1 MLSYFQASLIATV
14 GAVGFYFVMVM
25 GMFDFSIGANIML
38 SAIVGCVFASRF
50 GMGYA
55 GLIIGSVLT
64 GTIVGLLNGIFYVK
78 LRIPSMIVTTGLAL
92 IYESVANYIAG
103 GVEQTLPSNLRAF
116 GQMPWN
122 IILALLACV
131 AAYIF
136 LNYTKIGT
144 YTYAIGSNE
153 FVAKNMGINV
163 NKYKVLAFI
172 LSGAFL
178 GVMAILTISYGSSM
192 VAVTGMASMSRNF
205 VPTMGCFFGLAFKK
219 YGMPLQAIVI
229 GEFVINIIFFGFIAM
244 GAPTAIQD
252 VITGLALLIIIT
264 LTTKAEKRRDCQ
276 VNRGR
281 KCNERGKIT
290 GKNLCKSFGITKAV
304 QNVSFNVNKGEVH
317 ALIGENGSGKS
328 TLTNML
334 TGIYSIGSGTFILD
348 GKEIHPKNQVEANNE
363 GVSIIVQEL
372 GTLSGLTVAEN
383 IFLGHEDQFVH
394 MGIKNTNAMNKKATE
409 LLKQYGF
416 ERIKAA
422 DIIDN
427 YNFEDRKLV
436 EIVKATYFNPKIVV
450 IDETTTALSQEG
462 REELYKHMNRIRE
475 SGNTVI
481 FISHDLPEILEKS
494 DTITILRDGVY
505 IDTVKSKDVTEDDLK
520 RLMVGREVT
529 GDYYRADYGEKVSD
543 EVVLSVKN
551 VTVPGLIE
559 DVSFDL
565 HKGEILGFGG
575 LSESG
580 MHEIG
585 KAIFGASY
593 DRTGTVQLAD
603 GTQINDIPGA
613 IKHSIAY
620 TSKDR
625 DNESVVLNQSIGDN
639 ICLPSLDS
647 LANKLHLLSD
657 KKLREFSNQFAKQM
671 SVKMVNVNQF
681 VSELSGG
688 NKQKVVLARWIEKI
702 PILSFS
708 TVRPVVLISRLNRT
722 FTS

>member
-1 MLSYFQASLIATV
+1 
-14 GAVGFYFVMVM
+14 
-25 GMFDFSIGANIML
+25 
-38 SAIVGCVFASRF
+38 
-50 GMGYA
+50 
-55 GLIIGSVLT
+55 
-64 GTIVGLLNGIFYVK
+64 
-78 LRIPSMIVTTGLAL
+78 
-92 IYESVANYIAG
+92 
-103 GVEQTLPSNLRAF
+103 
-116 GQMPWN
+116 
-122 IILALLACV
+122 
-131 AAYIF
+131 
-136 LNYTKIGT
+136 
-144 YTYAIGSNE
+144 
-153 FVAKNMGINV
+153 
-163 NKYKVLAFI
+163 
-172 LSGAFL
+172 
-178 GVMAILTISYGSSM
+178 
-192 VAVTGMASMSRNF
+192 MSEVRLE
-205 VPTMGCFFGLAFKK
+205 V
-219 YGMPLQAIVI
+219 
-229 GEFVINIIFFGFIAM
+229 
-244 GAPTAIQD
+244 
-252 VITGLALLIIIT
+252 
-264 LTTKAEKRRDCQ
+264 
-276 VNRGR
+276 
-281 KCNERGKIT
+281 
-290 GKNLCKSFGITKAV
+290 KNLCKSFGITKAV

-334 TGIYSIGSGTFILD
+334 TGIYSIGSGTFVLD

-409 LLKQYGF
+409 LLKKYGF

-422 DIIDN
+422 DIIDE
-427 YNFEDRKLV
+427 YNFEDRKLI
-436 EIVKATYFNPKIVV
+436 EIVKATYFDPKIVV

-475 SGNTVI
+475 SGNSII
-481 FISHDLPEILEKS
+481 FISHDLPEILDKS
-494 DTITILRDGVY
+494 DTITIMRDGVY

-529 GDYYRADYGEKVSD
+529 GDYYRSDYGEKVSD

-551 VTVPGLIE
+551 VSVPGLIH

-593 DRTGTVQLAD
+593 D
-603 GTQINDIPGA
+603 IPTA

-647 LANKLHLLSD
+647 LAGKSHLLSD
-657 KKLREFSNQFAKQM
+657 KKLKEFANKYAKQM
-671 SVKMVNVNQF
+671 SVKMVNVDQF
-681 VSELSGG
+681 VSDLSGG
-688 NKQKVVLARWIEKI
+688 NKQKVVLARWIGKDSDI
-702 PILSFS
+702 
-708 TVRPVVLISRLNRT
+708 VVLDSPTRGIDIKVKQDIYQLMNQMRKNGKSIIMISEELMELIGMCDRIMIMKDGRT
-722 FTS
+722 SGELERNEALDENSLITMMV

>member
-1 MLSYFQASLIATV
+1 
-14 GAVGFYFVMVM
+14 
-25 GMFDFSIGANIML
+25 
-38 SAIVGCVFASRF
+38 
-50 GMGYA
+50 
-55 GLIIGSVLT
+55 
-64 GTIVGLLNGIFYVK
+64 
-78 LRIPSMIVTTGLAL
+78 
-92 IYESVANYIAG
+92 
-103 GVEQTLPSNLRAF
+103 
-116 GQMPWN
+116 
-122 IILALLACV
+122 
-131 AAYIF
+131 
-136 LNYTKIGT
+136 
-144 YTYAIGSNE
+144 
-153 FVAKNMGINV
+153 
-163 NKYKVLAFI
+163 
-172 LSGAFL
+172 
-178 GVMAILTISYGSSM
+178 
-192 VAVTGMASMSRNF
+192 MSEVR
-205 VPTMGCFFGLAFKK
+205 
-219 YGMPLQAIVI
+219 LQV
-229 GEFVINIIFFGFIAM
+229 
-244 GAPTAIQD
+244 
-252 VITGLALLIIIT
+252 
-264 LTTKAEKRRDCQ
+264 
-276 VNRGR
+276 
-281 KCNERGKIT
+281 
-290 GKNLCKSFGITKAV
+290 KNLCKSFGITKAV

-394 MGIKNTNAMNKKATE
+394 MGITNAMNKKATE

-559 DVSFDL
+559 DVSFEL

-593 DRTGTVQLAD
+593 DRTGTVELAD
-603 GTQINDIPGA
+603 GTQINDIPSA

-647 LANKLHLLSD
+647 LANKIHLLSD

-688 NKQKVVLARWIEKI
+688 NKQKVVLARWIGKDSDI
-702 PILSFS
+702 
-708 TVRPVVLISRLNRT
+708 VVLDSPTRGIDIKVKQDIYQLMNQMRKNGKSIIMISEELMELIGMCDRIIIMKDGKISGELERDEAMDENSLIT
-722 FTS
+722 MMV